1 MIRFDC
7 KEIYEICPCL
17 ENLFIKRMILFTTD
31 SVSYKIYS
39 INRITEPGS
48 FYASKINAM
57 WRYRINLINPKST
70 DKNKLIPV
78 DMFGFRLGKL
88 IYNSIEQN
96 CVNMSKLSDDNNL
109 LYIPTFK
116 IYFDDIDPIKYEEL
130 NTKEKESHRRDKGYR
145 RKPYNFKHKSEE
157 KKKEEENNTSNQT
170 KRKRGRPK
178 KKKESTSS
186 N

>member
-7 KEIYEICPCL
+7 KDIYEICPCL
-17 ENLFIKRMILFTTD
+17 EKLFIKKMILFTTD
-31 SVSYKIYS
+31 SVSYKIFS
-39 INRITEPGS
+39 IDRITEPGS
-48 FYASKINAM
+48 LYASKINAM
-57 WRYRINLINPKST
+57 WRYRINLINPKKR
-70 DKNKLIPV
+70 DKESIIPV

-88 IYNSIEQN
+88 LYDSIEQN

-116 IYFDDIDPIKYEEL
+116 IYYDDIDPVKYEEL

-145 RKPYNFKHKSEE
+145 RNPYNFKNKTKEE
-157 KKKEEENNTSNQT
+157 KKEESTTENKP